1 MKTKQIVFLLL
12 FFSHLLLLGQDL
24 SNGLLLHYNFSGNA
38 DDVSGNNMHGVVDGA
53 VLTAGKDGSPNTA
66 YSFDGLNDLI
76 NFPNDNFLKPS
87 LPITF
92 SATFMLSNVPP
103 GSHIIV
109 NTDFSLNTYFG
120 AWLGTNADMKLH
132 LSYGAGF
139 PDRTSPSDRRTFS
152 TTNSINVG
160 QWYNVV
166 AIIRGATDMEIWIDC
181 VKQNGTY
188 SGTGSNS
195 DLLYNTSPSINGG
208 LGMVDIAGSP
218 PYYMKGAI
226 DDFKYWNRSL
236 SLEETAIACVLSSNF
251 FTVDKEVVHPTC
263 GESNGSI
270 VLTPSVSGTYTYDWN
285 PNVSTTNEAQNLP
298 AGTYEI
304 TISDGVNTVIETIT
318 LVNNNTGCTF
328 TVDKE
333 VVHPTCGESNGS
345 IVLTP
350 SVFGTYT
357 YDWNPNVSTT
367 NQAENLSAGTYEVTV
382 SDGEDISTEK
392 VILLEESTENE
403 LVFPNIFTPNKDGV
417 NDYFIIGDTCYKEK
431 HIFIYNRWEML
442 LFESHD
448 INFKW
453 DGTFNGKD
461 VPDGTYYYLVEL
473 ITNQNKIINHKG
485 YVQISR

>member
-1 MKTKQIVFLLL
+1 VP
-12 FFSHLLLLGQDL
+12 
-24 SNGLLLHYNFSGNA
+24 

-53 VLTAGKDGSPNTA
+53 VLTAGKDGSLNTA

-76 NFPNDNFLKPS
+76 NFPNDDFLKPS

-92 SATFMLSNVPP
+92 SATFMLSNVPS

-188 SGTGSNS
+188 SGTGSNN

-270 VLTPSVSGTYTYDWN
+270 VLTPSV
-285 PNVSTTNEAQNLP
+285 
-298 AGTYEI
+298 
-304 TISDGVNTVIETIT
+304 
-318 LVNNNTGCTF
+318 
-328 TVDKE
+328 
-333 VVHPTCGESNGS
+333 
-345 IVLTP
+345 
-350 SVFGTYT
+350 FGTYT

-367 NQAENLSAGTYEVTV
+367 NQAENLSAGTYEITV

-448 INFKW
+448 INFNW